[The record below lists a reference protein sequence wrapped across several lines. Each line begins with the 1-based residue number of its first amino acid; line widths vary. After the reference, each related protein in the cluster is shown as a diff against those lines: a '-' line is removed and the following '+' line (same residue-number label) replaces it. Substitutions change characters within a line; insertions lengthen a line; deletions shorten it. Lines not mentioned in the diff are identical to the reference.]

1 MNVSCLFNPSVHRIW
16 RACLVGALLLS
27 STASLTA
34 QTTNRSSTTNRRT
47 TPTTSTNRNASG
59 AGGSGRSASSNG
71 LYPNATEIGTA
82 IITSDPESRRIIV
95 VTDAETNEA
104 VRQVIESLDKPKPQ
118 VLINVVFL
126 QVTHNND
133 LDIGTEFRYDGSILG
148 GNTTESTLTRFGLA
162 SATTGGFYNVT
173 APDISATIRALSVVG
188 KTEILSRP
196 SILARSSQQATI
208 IVGQEV
214 PFITNSRISDTGQTT
229 NTVQYQDI
237 GIILRVTPFINS
249 EGLVEMIVTPEI
261 SALSDRTVAISD
273 TVNTPV
279 IDKRSADTVVVTP
292 SNRTVVIG
300 GLISDQTTDQD
311 SKVPLLGSIP
321 VVGNLFKRK
330 VKTTAKTELMIFLTP
345 HVIGQP
351 TDLAALTEQQRE
363 NLRLPAKTF
372 TPAQVENL
380 IANP

>member
-1 MNVSCLFNPSVHRIW
+1 M
-16 RACLVGALLLS
+16 
-27 STASLTA
+27 
-34 QTTNRSSTTNRRT
+34 
-47 TPTTSTNRNASG
+47 
-59 AGGSGRSASSNG
+59 
-71 LYPNATEIGTA
+71 
-82 IITSDPESRRIIV
+82 
-95 VTDAETNEA
+95 
-104 VRQVIESLDKPKPQ
+104 
-118 VLINVVFL
+118 LINVVFL

-133 LDIGTEFRYDGSILG
+133 LDIGTEFSYDCSILG

-162 SATTGGFYNVT
+162 SATNGGFYNVT

-214 PFITNSRISDTGQTT
+214 PFITNSRISYTGQTT

-261 SALSDRTVAISD
+261 SALSDRTVAIYD

-363 NLRLPAKTF
+363 NLRLPAKTL

>member
-1 MNVSCLFNPSVHRIW
+1 MNYSSFLNWSSFRAWRICLG
-16 RACLVGALLLS
+16 AALLLS
-27 STASLTA
+27 AGASLSA
-34 QTTNRSSTTNRRT
+34 QNTNRGNTNNRGSTLSSGGNRTSST
-47 TPTTSTNRNASG
+47 
-59 AGGSGRSASSNG
+59 GGSGRSNSSNG

-133 LDIGTEFRYDGSILG
+133 LDFGTEFSYNGSILG
-148 GNTTESTLTRFGLA
+148 GNTSESTLSRFGLSA
-162 SATTGGFYNVT
+162 ATTGAFYNVT
-173 APDISATIRALSVVG
+173 SPDISATIRALSVVG

-196 SILARSSQQATI
+196 SILARNSQQATI

-249 EGLVEMIVTPEI
+249 DGLVEMIVTPEI

-292 SNRTVVIG
+292 SNSTVVIG

-311 SKVPLLGSIP
+311 SKVPVLGSIP
-321 VVGNLFKRK
+321 LVGNLFKRK

-351 TDLAALTEQQRE
+351 ADLAALTEQQRE
-363 NLRLPAKTF
+363 NLRMPAKTF

>member
-1 MNVSCLFNPSVHRIW
+1 MNVSSLFNPSVHRIW

-133 LDIGTEFRYDGSILG
+133 LDIGTEFSYDGSILG

>member
-1 MNVSCLFNPSVHRIW
+1 MNVSSLFNPSVHRIW

-104 VRQVIESLDKPKPQ
+104 VRQFIESLDKPKPQ

-133 LDIGTEFRYDGSILG
+133 LDIGTEFSYDGSILG

>member
-133 LDIGTEFRYDGSILG
+133 LDIGTEFSYDGSILG

>member
-1 MNVSCLFNPSVHRIW
+1 MNFSSSLNWSSFRAWRICLATAFV
-16 RACLVGALLLS
+16 LS
-27 STASLTA
+27 ATASLSA
-34 QTTNRSSTTNRRT
+34 QNTNRGNTNNRSSTLSSGGNRA
-47 TPTTSTNRNASG
+47 TSS
-59 AGGSGRSASSNG
+59 GGSGRSSSNNG

-133 LDIGTEFRYDGSILG
+133 LDIGTEFSYDGSILG
-148 GNTTESTLTRFGLA
+148 GNTSESTLTRFGLSA
-162 SATTGGFYNVT
+162 ATTGGFYNVT

-196 SILARSSQQATI
+196 SILARNSQQATI

-292 SNRTVVIG
+292 SNSTVVIG

-330 VKTTAKTELMIFLTP
+330 IKTTAKTELMIFLTP

-351 TDLAALTEQQRE
+351 SDLAALTEQQRE
-363 NLRLPAKTF
+363 NLRMPAKTF